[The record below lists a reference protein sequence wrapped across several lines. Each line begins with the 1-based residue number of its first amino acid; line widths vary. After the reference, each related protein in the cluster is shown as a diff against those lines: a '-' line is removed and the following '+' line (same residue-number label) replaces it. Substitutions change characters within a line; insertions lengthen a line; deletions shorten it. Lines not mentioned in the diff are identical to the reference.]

1 MNFHEILRPLIPERK
16 FGPQDDFQNA
26 PRSAQD
32 VPKRVLK
39 SNFFALE
46 NRLKIGLVLD
56 PILVGFG
63 SPKPP
68 LQVVPLVRLDDLNL
82 YFFSMIC

>member
-16 FGPQDDFQNA
+16 FGPQDDLQNA

-32 VPKRVLK
+32 VPKRLLK

-46 NRLKIGLVLD
+46 NRLNFDSFWMSFLID
-56 PILVGFG
+56 FG
-63 SPKPP
+63 SPTPP
-68 LQVVPLVRLDDLNL
+68 PSGCGGGAFGRLEIGL
-82 YFFSMIC
+82 F

>member
-16 FGPQDDFQNA
+16 FGAQDDLQNA

-32 VPKRVLK
+32 VPKRVWK

-46 NRLKIGLVLD
+46 NRLKIGLVLA

-63 SPKPP
+63 LPKPP
-68 LQVVPLVRLDDLNL
+68 LQVEMVVRLDDLKL
-82 YFFSMIC
+82 IFFSMIC

>member
-1 MNFHEILRPLIPERK
+1 MKFHEILRPLVPERK
-16 FGPQDDFQNA
+16 FGPQDDLQNA

-46 NRLKIGLVLD
+46 NRLKIGLVLA

-63 SPKPP
+63 LPKPP
-68 LQVVPLVRLDDLNL
+68 LQVVMLVRLDDLKL
-82 YFFSMIC
+82 VFFSMIC

>member
-1 MNFHEILRPLIPERK
+1 MNVHEILRPLVPERK
-16 FGPQDDFQNA
+16 FGSQDDLQNA

-56 PILVGFG
+56 VVFDRFWLPKTPPSGCGGGAFG
-63 SPKPP
+63 
-68 LQVVPLVRLDDLNL
+68 RLEIDL
-82 YFFSMIC
+82 F